1 MTGEKDLSVLLASMS
16 PELMPGE
23 FVFVSLPQSDYG
35 DFKQLEPVVS
45 VAEHEGLTLVIPRV
59 QADAH
64 ALAYESS
71 FKCITLKIH
80 SSLDAVGLTAAVG
93 KQLADHHLS
102 VNVVAGFYH
111 DHLFVSS
118 SDANKALDALF
129 ELAESQT
136 EG

>member
-23 FVFVSLPQSDYG
+23 FVFVSLPQAGYG
-35 DFKQLEPVVS
+35 DFKHLEPVVC
-45 VAEHEGLTLVIPRV
+45 VAEQEGLTLVIPRV

-64 ALAYESS
+64 ALAFESS

-102 VNVVAGFYH
+102 VNVV
-111 DHLFVSS
+111 SIC
-118 SDANKALDALF
+118 
-129 ELAESQT
+129 
-136 EG
+136 